1 MPSREVITYVPCTNC
16 SFFHFFESVRQRFR
30 RHTLTQSLLSPSTFN
45 ITDAKGFI
53 ESFSCVYKDRRMIL
67 WLDTPYYVERGC
79 DVPNAIVYVTSD
91 YVKKLIG
98 NTIHV
103 DGVLRPPYN
112 LVAEDERVKPIRKT
126 YMFAVVGA
134 EPGNGKVIRK
144 RIEYTSNILR
154 GLGLRDKSVIVSNV
168 GDYDLRAF
176 TLGVEQVYGLLHASY
191 FYLSLSKS
199 EGFGLPLME
208 AMSVGTPAVYVN
220 AYSYREFAVGIPIDP
235 YDVIVEDT
243 VYGRMD
249 NYVIR
254 DSDVRSAIQEA
265 VECATSKDCYDDMSQ
280 KALDRSKEFAQYDLE
295 ERITSD
301 LNRIMSNRKR

>member
-1 MPSREVITYVPCTNC
+1 VPLNEIITYVPCTNC

-30 RHTLTQSLLSPSTFN
+30 RHTLTQSLLSPSIFN

-53 ESFSCVYKDRRMIL
+53 ESFSCIYKDRRMIL

-79 DVPNAIVYVTSD
+79 DMSNAIVYVTSD

-98 NTIHV
+98 NTLHI

-112 LVAEDERVKPIRKT
+112 LVAEDERVRQVRKT
-126 YMFAVVGA
+126 HMFVAVGA

-154 GLGLRDKSVIVSNV
+154 GLGLRDKSIIVSNV
-168 GDYDLRAF
+168 GDYDFRAF
-176 TLGVEQVYGLLHASY
+176 TLDVRQVYRLLHESY

-265 VECATSKDCYDDMSQ
+265 VECATSNDCYDDMSQ

>member
-91 YVKKLIG
+91 YVRKLIG